1 MVSKTVRQR
10 PEIFRRTDKDAPA
23 PEDSET
29 SSRQDGETLILQDV
43 QQALQQGGKADKP
56 QKLKVT
62 FHLLPEDIL
71 AIDAII
77 SEEFRRSGERWQRS
91 EVVGRALQALLKQ
104 RDG

>member
-10 PEIFRRTDKDAPA
+10 PAIFQRTDEDTLEPQ
-23 PEDSET
+23 DSET
-29 SSRQDGETLILQDV
+29 ARQQDV
-43 QQALQQGGKADKP
+43 KKLKLGDVQTALQQGGKAGKM

-71 AIDAII
+71 AIDTII
-77 SEEFRRSGERWQRS
+77 SEEFRRSGDRWQRS

>member
-1 MVSKTVRQR
+1 M
-10 PEIFRRTDKDAPA
+10 
-23 PEDSET
+23 
-29 SSRQDGETLILQDV
+29 
-43 QQALQQGGKADKP
+43 ALQQEGKADKP

-71 AIDAII
+71 AIDTII

-104 RDG
+104 RDS